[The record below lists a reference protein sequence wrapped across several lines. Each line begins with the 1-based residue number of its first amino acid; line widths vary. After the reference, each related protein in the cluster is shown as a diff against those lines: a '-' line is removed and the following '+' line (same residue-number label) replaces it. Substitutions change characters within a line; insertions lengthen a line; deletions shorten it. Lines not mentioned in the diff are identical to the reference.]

1 MPERDITI
9 TDSDV
14 PKIERA
20 LMAWFKS
27 QGLNNLD
34 ANFVMAHLIG
44 VFLLQAHKEGVENT
58 EEGSMVLGAIIAN
71 VAKGLHPMTGLPKSR
86 AEYNARKNKRGEDV

>member
-44 VFLLQAHKEGVENT
+44 VLLLQAHKEGVMNA
-58 EEGSMVLGAIIAN
+58 EESSMALSAIIAN
-71 VAKGLHPMTGLPKSR
+71 VAKGLHPMTGL
-86 AEYNARKNKRGEDV
+86 ADDARKNKRGEDV